1 MHVTALET
9 LWNLNWPDKPFEA
22 VGNPWRDL
30 GFQTNDPS
38 TDFRGGG
45 ILSLEQMIYFAKAFP
60 ELYQKMINCE
70 YMMFWAISAINIS
83 NMLYCYFDFLQ
94 DSKPP
99 PDFSIADS
107 ETIDTMK
114 RLLSMN

>member
-1 MHVTALET
+1 
-9 LWNLNWPDKPFEA
+9 
-22 VGNPWRDL
+22 
-30 GFQTNDPS
+30 
-38 TDFRGGG
+38 
-45 ILSLEQMIYFAKAFP
+45 
-60 ELYQKMINCE
+60 MINCE

-99 PDFSIADS
+99 PDFSIADE

-114 RLLSMN
+114 KLLSMN